1 MASARLQRWAITLGG
16 YDHTLQYKPG
26 LEHSNADSLSRLPLP
41 VAPSNVP
48 EPAETVLLMEALT
61 STPLTAAKIKLWS
74 RRDRIL
80 SKIIDLVLHGWQYL
94 DDPDLKSCEHRKDE
108 LSVHDGCL
116 LWGNRVVIPPTGRQQ
131 AMDLF
136 HDGHPGASRMKSLAR
151 SYIWWPGMDRDL
163 ENRVKECEACQR
175 ACNQPPA
182 SPLMP
187 WEVPQAPWE
196 RLHGDFAGPYEG
208 KMFFI
213 LVDAYSKWLEV
224 VLMSAAN
231 STTTIEC
238 LRSIFATH
246 GLPKVFVTDN
256 GSQFTSV
263 EFEKFMENNG
273 IRHLRSPPY
282 HPSTNGLAER
292 SVQTFRRA
300 MEKNKDGS
308 ISTRVARFL
317 FSFRR
322 TPHSTTGLAP
332 AELLLGRIP

>member
-1 MASARLQRWAITLGG
+1 
-16 YDHTLQYKPG
+16 
-26 LEHSNADSLSRLPLP
+26 
-41 VAPSNVP
+41 
-48 EPAETVLLMEALT
+48 
-61 STPLTAAKIKLWS
+61 
-74 RRDRIL
+74 
-80 SKIIDLVLHGWQYL
+80 
-94 DDPDLKSCEHRKDE
+94 
-108 LSVHDGCL
+108 
-116 LWGNRVVIPPTGRQQ
+116 
-131 AMDLF
+131 
-136 HDGHPGASRMKSLAR
+136 
-151 SYIWWPGMDRDL
+151 
-163 ENRVKECEACQR
+163 
-175 ACNQPPA
+175 
-182 SPLMP
+182 
-187 WEVPQAPWE
+187 
-196 RLHGDFAGPYEG
+196 
-208 KMFFI
+208 MFFI

-224 VLMSAAN
+224 VPMSAAN

-238 LRSIFATH
+238 LRSILATH

-273 IRHLRSPPY
+273 IRHLHSPPY

-292 SVQTFRRA
+292 SVQTFKRA

>member
-16 YDHTLQYKPG
+16 YDYTLQYKPG

-48 EPAETVLLMEALT
+48 EPAETVFLMEALT

-94 DDPDLKSCEHRKDE
+94 DNPDLKSYEHRKDE
-108 LSVHDGCL
+108 LSVHNGCL
-116 LWGNRVVIPPTGRQQ
+116 LWGKRVVIPPTGRQQ

-136 HDGHPGASRMKSLAR
+136 HNGHPGVSRMKSLAR

-175 ACNQPPA
+175 AHNQPPF

-187 WEVPQAPWE
+187 WEVPQVPWE

-238 LRSIFATH
+238 LRSIFSTH
-246 GLPKVFVTDN
+246 SLPKVFVTDN

-263 EFEKFMENNG
+263 EFETFMENNG
-273 IRHLRSPPY
+273 I
-282 HPSTNGLAER
+282 
-292 SVQTFRRA
+292 
-300 MEKNKDGS
+300 
-308 ISTRVARFL
+308 
-317 FSFRR
+317 
-322 TPHSTTGLAP
+322 
-332 AELLLGRIP
+332 

>member
-1 MASARLQRWAITLGG
+1 
-16 YDHTLQYKPG
+16 
-26 LEHSNADSLSRLPLP
+26 
-41 VAPSNVP
+41 
-48 EPAETVLLMEALT
+48 
-61 STPLTAAKIKLWS
+61 
-74 RRDRIL
+74 
-80 SKIIDLVLHGWQYL
+80 
-94 DDPDLKSCEHRKDE
+94 
-108 LSVHDGCL
+108 
-116 LWGNRVVIPPTGRQQ
+116 
-131 AMDLF
+131 
-136 HDGHPGASRMKSLAR
+136 
-151 SYIWWPGMDRDL
+151 
-163 ENRVKECEACQR
+163 
-175 ACNQPPA
+175 
-182 SPLMP
+182 
-187 WEVPQAPWE
+187 
-196 RLHGDFAGPYEG
+196 
-208 KMFFI
+208 MFFI

-224 VLMSAAN
+224 VPMSAAN

-292 SVQTFRRA
+292 SVQTFKRA

-332 AELLLGRIP
+332 AELLLGRIPRSHLDLIKPSISTKLKEKQFQQKKNFDVHAKQRSFKVGDSVFVRDLPARKDWLACIITSVNGPLSYLVTLDDSRIVRRHVDHIRSRSSTTSVPPSTFDLLAYPPSTGNYTQPDSQPAEELQPQVTTQVLRRSARSVVQPDRYGFPAV